1 MVTSEAVA
9 LDPREFRSVLTGLKT
24 LDKSANRDMRLVSER
39 IADQIMVP
47 AIKRNISSFAPS
59 YADKLNRSI
68 RTKQDRIPSVRIGGS
83 TRGGSGGYSGGAS
96 TNMLRFGTIKGQYTA
111 RSGRTQFWAEGN
123 SPGWTKA
130 ADNEYAEPA
139 FAAWVKEAETI
150 VNNWN
155 RGSDF

>member
-1 MVTSEAVA
+1 MATTEAVS

-24 LDKSANRDMRLVSER
+24 LDRSANRDMRLVSER

-47 AIKRNISSFAPS
+47 AIRRNISAYAPS
-59 YADKLNRSI
+59 FADKLNQSI
-68 RTKQDRIPSVRIGGS
+68 RTKQDRIPSVRIGEA
-83 TRGGSGGYSGGAS
+83 RRGYSGGAS

-111 RSGRTQFWAEGN
+111 RTGRTQFWAEGN
-123 SPGWTKA
+123 NPGWTKA

-155 RGSDF
+155 RGSDY

>member
-1 MVTSEAVA
+1 MVATEAVA
-9 LDPREFRSVLTGLKT
+9 LDPREFRNVLTGLKG
-24 LDKSANRDMRLVSER
+24 LDRSANRDMRLVSEQ

-47 AIKRNISSFAPS
+47 AIKRNIAAYAPS
-59 YADKLNRSI
+59 YADKLNGSI
-68 RTKQDRIPSVRIGGS
+68 RTKQDRIPSVRIGEARS
-83 TRGGSGGYSGGAS
+83 RYSGGAS

-123 SPGWTKA
+123 TPGWTQA

-155 RGSDF
+155 RGSDY

>member
-1 MVTSEAVA
+1 MATDEAVR
-9 LDPREFRSVLTGLKT
+9 LDPKEFRNVLTGLKT

-47 AIKRNISSFAPS
+47 AIRRNISDYAPS

-68 RTKQDRIPSVRIGGS
+68 RTKQDRIPSVRIGA
-83 TRGGSGGYSGGAS
+83 SGRGYSGGAS

-123 SPGWTKA
+123 RPGWTLA
-130 ADNEYAEPA
+130 ADNEYAEPS
-139 FAAWVKEAETI
+139 FAAWVKEAEKI
-150 VNNWN
+150 VNDWN
-155 RGSDF
+155 RGSDY

>member
-1 MVTSEAVA
+1 MATNEAVT
-9 LDPREFRSVLTGLKT
+9 LDPREFRNVLNGLKG
-24 LDKSANRDMRLVSER
+24 LDRSANRDMRLVSER

-47 AIKRNISSFAPS
+47 AIRRNIASYAPS

-68 RTKQDRIPSVRIGGS
+68 RTKQDRIPSVRIGES
-83 TRGGSGGYSGGAS
+83 RRGYSGGAS

-111 RSGRTQFWAEGN
+111 RSGRIQYWAEGN

-139 FAAWVKEAETI
+139 FAAWVNEANTI

-155 RGSDF
+155 RGSDY